1 MYKNEELLS
10 NIEIKK
16 VSLSTKITNSLN
28 ENTNS
33 VKIFEQKF
41 MLFLD
46 NYTNNIKQIDKYNDI
61 NQVKKLIKK
70 E

>member
-1 MYKNEELLS
+1 MYKNEELVS

-33 VKIFEQKF
+33 VKLFEQKF

-61 NQVKKLIKK
+61 IQVKKLIKK